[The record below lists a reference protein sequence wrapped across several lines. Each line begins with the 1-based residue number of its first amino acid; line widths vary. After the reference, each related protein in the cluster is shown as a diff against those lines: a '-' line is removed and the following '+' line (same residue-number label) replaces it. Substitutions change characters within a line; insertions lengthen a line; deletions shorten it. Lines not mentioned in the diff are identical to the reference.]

1 MAGGT
6 PANLTAWTNS
16 PPVFLYH
23 GGWDRLVEA
32 EQMAMMAA
40 ALQKNNR
47 EVKTYKADFLGH
59 IAVYL
64 FSYSY
69 VTQGIEFLKAH

>member
-1 MAGGT
+1 M
-6 PANLTAWTNS
+6 PVNFKVSENS

-23 GGWDRLVEA
+23 GAWDRLVEP
-32 EQMAMMAA
+32 EQMDMMAA
-40 ALQKNNR
+40 ALQKKNR
-47 EVKTYKADFLGH
+47 EVKTYKASLLGH

-64 FSYSY
+64 FSYSS